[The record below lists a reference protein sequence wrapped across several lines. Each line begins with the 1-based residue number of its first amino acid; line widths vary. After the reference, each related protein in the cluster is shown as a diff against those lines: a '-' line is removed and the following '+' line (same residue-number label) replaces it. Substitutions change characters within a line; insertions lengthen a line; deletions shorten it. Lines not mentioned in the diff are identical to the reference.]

1 MNDRM
6 IFRIY
11 RLRARFLRNVLA
23 LLSLTAMFSACSNST
38 SKEPTVN
45 QDSLNEVHRKD
56 SIHHADSLARAEAD
70 SIAEKKKQDS
80 IAASKKK
87 STGYVTPVNPVIPVD
102 PGPIC
107 EYGVPPVY
115 DPDPV
120 IEQPMYGVPV
130 PDQIMTKYGVPMNEL

>member
-23 LLSLTAMFSACSNST
+23 LLSLTAMFSACSNSAP
-38 SKEPTVN
+38 KEPTVN

-56 SIHHADSLARAEAD
+56 SIHHADSIANAEAD
-70 SIAEKKKQDS
+70 SIALKQKKDSLADANKQYVKY
-80 IAASKKK
+80 IA
-87 STGYVTPVNPVIPVD
+87 PVIPPD
-102 PGPIC
+102 YGPIC
-107 EYGVPPVY
+107 EYGVEPVY